1 MTASV
6 LQAMNSPL
14 MECDKVVVLM
24 FGCAVFVQE
33 PEVGPDVILVF
44 INAVI
49 ELQYSLFSF
58 FNYDLDFF

>member
-1 MTASV
+1 MIASV

-14 MECDKVVVLM
+14 MECDKVVVLVLC
-24 FGCAVFVQE
+24 GGVFVKE

-49 ELQYSLFSF
+49 ELQNSLFSF
-58 FNYDLDFF
+58 FN